1 MARRVAFLTEA
12 CAVLGADGVTVV
24 RGRAED
30 SAHGHA
36 FDVVTSRALAP
47 LPRLLTWSLPLVA
60 PGGAVL
66 AMKGSSAA
74 EEIEAAGAELARW
87 QAQAEVVVC
96 EVPGASSTT
105 VVRVV
110 AGPGGGDRLAGERD
124 VSS

>member
-1 MARRVAFLTEA
+1 M
-12 CAVLGADGVTVV
+12 
-24 RGRAED
+24 
-30 SAHGHA
+30 
-36 FDVVTSRALAP
+36 
-47 LPRLLTWSLPLVA
+47 PLVA
-60 PGGAVL
+60 PGGALL

-110 AGPGGGDRLAGERD
+110 AGPGAAIGWPASATTRRRRRERR
-124 VSS
+124 